1 MGFTDLVSPVASADR
16 DNRQLGENDS
26 ASEGSG
32 HLGEKLSDNVS
43 IPFTPPSYR

>member
-26 ASEGSG
+26 ASDGSG
-32 HLGEKLSDNVS
+32 HLGEKLGDNVS
-43 IPFTPPSYR
+43 ISFTRPS